1 MNDLDVET
9 LSISLANKL
18 KVEVRVNQFN
28 QVVFVPLFL
37 PSLQDLAASARYDYS
52 SILQEDKNKEGVEE
66 QNEDEDMESDPD
78 IMNDED
84 EM

>member
-1 MNDLDVET
+1 M
-9 LSISLANKL
+9 
-18 KVEVRVNQFN
+18 F
-28 QVVFVPLFL
+28 
-37 PSLQDLAASARYDYS
+37 
-52 SILQEDKNKEGVEE
+52 ILQFCWRKKKGGVEE